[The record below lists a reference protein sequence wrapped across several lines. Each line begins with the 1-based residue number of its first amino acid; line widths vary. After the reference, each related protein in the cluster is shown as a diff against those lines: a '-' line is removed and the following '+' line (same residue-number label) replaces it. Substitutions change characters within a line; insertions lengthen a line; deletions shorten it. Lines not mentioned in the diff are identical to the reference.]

1 MSSTHWHTRKPSNA
15 QLGTQTVTPFAARPP
30 RLPALTHAQKER
42 GEGGGGGEVTC
53 RRAHSNTHSPPW
65 WGTITT
71 DYMYSI
77 VRIILC
83 TCSSVVYTI
92 LCLYVMHRVGPHS
105 SLSIREFWRVELQG
119 HTASCAP
126 TCLLP
131 SSECVACLLIPLP
144 RLAWTH
150 TCVFFA
156 SPRPSSRHNGVQV
169 LPVAN
174 ASDACG
180 RQRRSAR
187 GGQEER

>member
-30 RLPALTHAQKER
+30 ASLHSRTER
-42 GEGGGGGEVTC
+42 EGRGGGRGEVTC

-156 SPRPSSRHNGVQV
+156 TPRPSSRHNGVQV